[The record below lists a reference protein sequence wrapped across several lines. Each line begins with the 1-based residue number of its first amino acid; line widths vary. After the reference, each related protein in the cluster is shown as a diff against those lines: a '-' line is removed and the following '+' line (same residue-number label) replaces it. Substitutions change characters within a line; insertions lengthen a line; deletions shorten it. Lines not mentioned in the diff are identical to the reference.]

1 MSIASSKDAQL
12 SLSYSLRF
20 PVSLA
25 VIAGYVDACT
35 FLAFAGFFVAQATG
49 SFVVAGSE
57 LLNPN
62 EAYAFKVLAIPVFI
76 LAGIITTAIVRV
88 STARLA
94 LTLTLCIEAVLL
106 IGLDISGLLGEHGAI
121 SAAPALFGLAAMGV
135 QSAAVRLLLSNYGS
149 TNVMTTNTTQLSIEI
164 VDSLRG
170 GKATPKLLQTG
181 AIMLGFLGGVVLG
194 GFAYRAFGL
203 AGLALP
209 IVVLMVL
216 ALASG
221 FKPREQASMI

>member
-1 MSIASSKDAQL
+1 MSTASKDTQP
-12 SLSYSLRF
+12 SYGLGL

-25 VIAGYVDACT
+25 AIAGYVDACT

-76 LAGIITTAIVRV
+76 LASMTTATIVRV

-106 IGLDISGLLGEHGAI
+106 IGLNISGLLGEQGAI

-135 QSAAVRLLLSNYGS
+135 QSAAVRLLLSSYGS

-164 VDSLRG
+164 VDSLRT
-170 GKATPKLLQTG
+170 GKATPKLVQTG
-181 AIMLGFLGGVVLG
+181 AIMLAFLGGVVLG

-209 IVVLMVL
+209 IAMLMVL
-216 ALASG
+216 ALASAA
-221 FKPREQASMI
+221 KPREQAGMI